1 MATLMFNLFA
11 LLTVIAAVGTVLNK
25 NAVNAAMCFMLSLV
39 GVAGLFVMLEAY
51 LLAFVLILV
60 YAGAVAA
67 LFLFIIML
75 LNVPEAAAKRFPRMS
90 VIAGTIAAALLAVGV
105 LAFYKQPELASV
117 TPAAEPIGAAL
128 KGYAYRAFHYLPAAG
143 ADHGLPPPHR
153 HARRD
158 RAQQK
163 VRSHGGRQMIA
174 ASLNTYLVLSALLFA
189 IGFLGV
195 LIRRN
200 TLVIFMGLE
209 LMLVAS
215 TLALVRV
222 LAFQR
227 HQRRQRLRVLHPHRR
242 RRRGRGRSRHHRRA
256 VPQAPDD

>member
-128 KGYAYRAFHYLPAAG
+128 KGYAYQLFT
-143 ADHGLPPPHR
+143 
-153 HARRD
+153 
-158 RAQQK
+158 
-163 VRSHGGRQMIA
+163 
-174 ASLNTYLVLSALLFA
+174 TYLLPVQIMGFLLLIAMLGVIVLSKKFEATEA
-189 IGFLGV
+189 
-195 LIRRN
+195 
-200 TLVIFMGLE
+200 
-209 LMLVAS
+209 AK
-215 TLALVRV
+215 
-222 LAFQR
+222 
-227 HQRRQRLRVLHPHRR
+227 
-242 RRRGRGRSRHHRRA
+242 
-256 VPQAPDD
+256 